1 MPAIQDV
8 YSINVSNRFAL
19 AIDNEI
25 DEGNESDNY
34 GDFDPLDQLRLLEEQ
49 KKKDRIPKKKNK
61 AQTQQENDKTV
72 SSKKEVQFKENRDA
86 NVPAQKRSSGT
97 GMCCACDTRINICQ
111 VQTTVRF
118 QWFIF

>member
-49 KKKDRIPKKKNK
+49 KKKDRLPKKKSK
-61 AQTQQENDKTV
+61 TQTHQENEKSV
-72 SSKKEVQFKENRDA
+72 PHKKELKLKEKKDT
-86 NVPAQKRSSGT
+86 NVPAQVPPQTKRSSG
-97 GMCCACDTRINICQ
+97 RS
-111 VQTTVRF
+111 VSKTVFFERR
-118 QWFIF
+118 

>member
-49 KKKDRIPKKKNK
+49 KKKDRQPLKKKGK
-61 AQTQQENDKTV
+61 TQTQQENEK
-72 SSKKEVQFKENRDA
+72 SLPHKKELQFKENKDV
-86 NVPAQKRSSGT
+86 NVPPHKHSSG
-97 GMCCACDTRINICQ
+97 R
-111 VQTTVRF
+111 
-118 QWFIF
+118 